1 MVTVINLNTMVP
13 GDKLALVTERGRV
26 DLTRIFGRYK
36 YRVAADYLPRPAL
49 ANILSSEDRFDR
61 IEVRLESGVRLREHV
76 LRLAYQKS

>member
-1 MVTVINLNTMVP
+1 MINLKQLVP
-13 GDKLALVTERGRV
+13 GDKVVLVTERGRV

-49 ANILSSEDRFDR
+49 ANVFSSEERLDR

-76 LRLAYQKS
+76 LKLAYQRS